1 MKQTDELTFVDGV
14 KACLPTVLGYLGIGI
29 AAGVVGKTSG
39 LSLLEIILLAA
50 VVYAGA
56 AQFIISGM
64 LALASPLSAIIVT
77 TFLINSRNALMSMA
91 VAPTFKKA
99 SLWSNVG
106 IGSLLTDESFAV
118 AMNRIGNKKAVT
130 PAWMHG
136 LNVTAYIT
144 WIVACI
150 IGAFIGG
157 WLPNPE
163 AFGLDF
169 ALLAMFIGLLYLQL
183 ISDKSKTIGKSLLV
197 MLTVS
202 CLVLIFMRLMTPEL
216 SILAATLLGCLIGV
230 VMDRWKSLSTHF

>member
-130 PAWMHG
+130 LLDAWSECYG
-136 LNVTAYIT
+136 LYYVDRCLYYWSLYWWVAAESRSI
-144 WIVACI
+144 WIGFCTFSDVYRI
-150 IGAFIGG
+150 I
-157 WLPNPE
+157 
-163 AFGLDF
+163 
-169 ALLAMFIGLLYLQL
+169 
-183 ISDKSKTIGKSLLV
+183 
-197 MLTVS
+197 
-202 CLVLIFMRLMTPEL
+202 IFT
-216 SILAATLLGCLIGV
+216 T
-230 VMDRWKSLSTHF
+230 DQ